1 MILYLCK
8 RIKSSCLNLIF
19 THYTLQNDAILLV
32 LEIVQNIVLKF
43 CAMLVRIHTFDV
55 IIQLTSSIVKMV
67 IQKNT
72 KLFFIII
79 SLNMRKNC
87 LVI

>member
-43 CAMLVRIHTFDV
+43 CAMLVRIYTFDV

-72 KLFFIII
+72 KIFFIII
-79 SLNMRKNC
+79 SLNMRKNY